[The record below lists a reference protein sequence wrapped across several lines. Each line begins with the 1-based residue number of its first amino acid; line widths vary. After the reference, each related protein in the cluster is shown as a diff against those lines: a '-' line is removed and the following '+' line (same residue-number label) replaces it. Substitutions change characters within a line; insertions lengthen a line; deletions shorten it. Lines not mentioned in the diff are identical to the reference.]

1 MVLRQP
7 VFQSG
12 PSAGINQ
19 TLSVF
24 FQPAE
29 GDSLPIC
36 ASSHLLRAYYVRAML
51 GVKRGPVPAHSAAGT
66 QQPARAGPTGY
77 PVLQLMTNRPSL
89 RLPRV
94 RPSSRSP
101 PTPVTAS
108 VRVPRRPS
116 VSVPCSEPVLCCRA
130 VYQPHFSRPAS
141 PCPVPSLIPIAGP
154 IPDKPSGTWAKNTG
168 SGLG

>member
-12 PSAGINQ
+12 PSAGVNQ

-66 QQPARAGPTGY
+66 QQPAMAGPTGY

-94 RPSSRSP
+94 RPSGRSL

-108 VRVPRRPS
+108 VEFPGD
-116 VSVPCSEPVLCCRA
+116 PVCRC
-130 VYQPHFSRPAS
+130 HPAS
-141 PCPVPSLIPIAGP
+141 QSCAAGQCASLTSPGLLLPALCPA
-154 IPDKPSGTWAKNTG
+154 
-168 SGLG
+168 

>member
-24 FQPAE
+24 FQPAK

-36 ASSHLLRAYYVRAML
+36 ASSHLLRAYYVWAML

-66 QQPARAGPTGY
+66 QQPAMAGPTGY

-94 RPSSRSP
+94 RPSGRSL

-116 VSVPCSEPVLCCRA
+116 VSLPPSEPVLCCRA
-130 VYQPHFSRPAS
+130 VCQPHFSRPAS
-141 PCPVPSLIPIAGP
+141 PCPVPSLIPTSGP

-168 SGLG
+168 SGLW